1 MTTRRTPDEG
11 LSAMTDHDA
20 APDADQELP
29 AGPSRSRRLSASD
42 TVLWDL
48 DRDPVLRSTIT
59 AVALLDRAP
68 DWGRLRTRID
78 RASQL
83 IPRMRQRVGP
93 APFGIGA
100 PRWVDDGDFDLDHHL
115 RRHATVDETGMD
127 QRGHGVPGQRL
138 ARGQDRLRRR
148 RRRQGQGE
156 ERDGG
161 AGQAAHAAA

>member
-29 AGPSRSRRLSASD
+29 AGPTRSRRLSASD

-115 RRHATVDETGMD
+115 RRV
-127 QRGHGVPGQRL
+127 RVPLPG
-138 ARGQDRLRRR
+138 RLR
-148 RRRQGQGE
+148 
-156 ERDGG
+156 DVLDLV
-161 AGQAAHAAA
+161 